1 MGGVKPTPRLF
12 ALVLLVV
19 AIFVPA
25 LRADALLLHA
35 REAQARLGAEVW
47 SRVIR
52 IENQTPVQGYPKV
65 VHALVFEL
73 AGVLWFYDAAHGTQS
88 FSLHRGRLAA
98 EKADFAPLLR
108 DIHAGFGSWSVVPDR
123 AGGKSARRVL
133 RNGCFIESVVAL
145 RERLGRGDEV
155 VRPHLLSY
163 YVKSNDGVLGHTVL
177 AYETGDRVEI
187 VDSADPGR
195 PFTFP
200 ATLGRDALRL
210 ARAML
215 GQSVAAARLISLEP
229 AVATGLFSAAVAASA
244 PVAGME

>member
-1 MGGVKPTPRLF
+1 MKPTPRLF

-19 AIFVPA
+19 AILLPA

-35 REAQARLGAEVW
+35 REARARLGAEVW
-47 SRVIR
+47 SQVIR
-52 IENQTPVQGYPKV
+52 VENQTSGQGYPKV
-65 VHALVFEL
+65 VYALVFEL

-88 FSLHRGRLAA
+88 FSLHRGRLAE

-108 DIHAGFGSWSVVPDR
+108 DIHAGFASWSVVPDH
-123 AGGKSARRVL
+123 AGEKPVRRLL

-145 RERLGRGDEV
+145 RERLGRGGEA
-155 VRPHLLSY
+155 VRPQLLSY
-163 YVKSNDGVLGHTVL
+163 YLKSNDGLHGHTVL

-195 PFTFP
+195 PLTFP
-200 ATLGRDALRL
+200 ATLGRDALQL

-229 AVATGLFSAAVAASA
+229 ALAPERFAAAGAASA
-244 PVAGME
+244 PVAGEE

>member
-1 MGGVKPTPRLF
+1 VKPTPRLF
-12 ALVLLVV
+12 PLVLLVV
-19 AIFVPA
+19 AILVPA

-47 SRVIR
+47 SQVIR
-52 IENQTPVQGYPKV
+52 VENQTPGQGYPKV
-65 VHALVFEL
+65 MHALVFEL

-108 DIHAGFGSWSVVPDR
+108 DIHAGFASWSVVPDH
-123 AGGKSARRVL
+123 AGKKPVRRVL

-145 RERLGRGDEV
+145 RERLGRGGEV
-155 VRPHLLSY
+155 VRPQLLSY
-163 YVKSNDGVLGHTVL
+163 YRQSNAGLHGHTVL
-177 AYETGDRVEI
+177 AYETGDRIEI
-187 VDSADPGR
+187 VDSADSGR
-195 PFTFP
+195 PISFP

-229 AVATGLFSAAVAASA
+229 ALAPERFAAAVAESA
-244 PVAGME
+244 PVAG